1 MSNSNVTTVK
11 KETTKN
17 APKNGAKQPTAAEI
31 KKQIEKLEKENANLI
46 QDLTHEA
53 QSNEEL
59 KQEAEKLEIQNATL
73 KANLKA
79 VEEQAKTQLEKE
91 KEQIRLKAAKQIEL
105 LKKEKEAAMKPTH
118 RTATEKQERLQELNT
133 INLKLVQKN
142 KFFKSF
148 ITMRNNPQNEQMQI
162 SFIPLNSESI
172 TFGTP
177 DLVSF
182 VCDSLIEYMKGNI
195 TDLEKELL
203 NYQI

>member
-1 MSNSNVTTVK
+1 MQNSNVTTVK
-11 KETTKN
+11 KETPKT
-17 APKNGAKQPTAAEI
+17 APKNGVKQETTNEL
-31 KKQIEKLEKENANLI
+31 KTQIEKLTDERHEFMADLQGEFEK
-46 QDLTHEA
+46 
-53 QSNEEL
+53 NEEL
-59 KQEAEKLEIQNATL
+59 KKEVEKVELENATL
-73 KANLKA
+73 RANLKA
-79 VEEQAKTQLEKE
+79 AQEQAKTELEKE
-91 KEQIRLKAAKQIEL
+91 KEQIRLEAAKQIEL

-148 ITMRNNPQNEQMQI
+148 VTMRNNPQNEQMQI

-172 TFGTP
+172 TFATP
-177 DLVSF
+177 DLVNF

-195 TDLEKELL
+195 SDLEKELL